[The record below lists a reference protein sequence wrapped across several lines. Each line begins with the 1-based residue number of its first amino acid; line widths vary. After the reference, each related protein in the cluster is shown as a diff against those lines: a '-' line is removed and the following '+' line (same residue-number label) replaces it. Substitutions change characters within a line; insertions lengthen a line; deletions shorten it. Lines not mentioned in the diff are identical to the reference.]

1 MFIALGCWV
10 RGPMGLEA
18 ATFGRS
24 PAEVSSREVS
34 RCSWGMSRLAAS
46 AQGTMNIERPFV
58 GVATAQPPAGW
69 QAGEEAGNFSPRDTV
84 GMRVTSSKTP
94 QAAGQRRQ
102 TGGARH
108 EASER
113 VVIRASGF
121 ETSGWTLNVSRGGIR
136 AIFED
141 PLTPETE
148 YEVSVGSE
156 SPRRASIAWSRQE
169 ADGQIVGLRFL
180 DVDGS
185 IPPEEGSPA

>member
-1 MFIALGCWV
+1 MFIALGCWG
-10 RGPMGLEA
+10 RGPYGSRGRAFRAFPCRCSSIRGL
-18 ATFGRS
+18 FHGS
-24 PAEVSSREVS
+24 
-34 RCSWGMSRLAAS
+34 SWGMSGLAAS
-46 AQGTMNIERPFV
+46 HDCEWISPEPSSSRLEGR
-58 GVATAQPPAGW
+58 GR
-69 QAGEEAGNFSPRDTV
+69 AGNFSPRDTV

-136 AIFED
+136 AVFED

-156 SPRRASIAWSRQE
+156 SPRRACIAWSRQE